1 MVELNKTIT
10 GITATS
16 QLDIAGVQ
24 FEFFNMLYNFLLA
37 VVTATIFVA
46 VLSIFNVVTGSLYAR
61 TREIGLLKAIGASRC
76 QVLRI
81 FLYEHFALGFTS
93 GAVGYLVGIG
103 MAIVLNAFL
112 DIGAILRVDSH
123 LLWRALALGILCSVL
138 AVFVPA
144 LKLTRI
150 KITETFRTQ
159 WET

>member
-1 MVELNKTIT
+1 MEKKKIYGDTLKE
-10 GITATS
+10 
-16 QLDIAGVQ
+16 QLLASARDR
-24 FEFFNMLYNFLLA
+24 LYNFLLA

-46 VLSIFNVVTGSLYAR
+46 ILSIFNVVTGSLYAR

-81 FLYEHFALGFTS
+81 FLYEHFALGFTAG
-93 GAVGYLVGIG
+93 GAGYLVGIG
-103 MAIVLNAFL
+103 MAIILNAFL
-112 DIGAILRVDSH
+112 GIGAILRVDPH
-123 LLWRALALGILCSVL
+123 LFWRALALGVLCSVL

-144 LKLTRI
+144 FKLTRV